1 MFTSI
6 SPNFASNK
14 QNNPKAKKKK
24 KRKIPAFLEALLLKV
39 IEENFNALNFNK

>member
-14 QNNPKAKKKK
+14 QNNPKAKKK